1 MPKKSRKSRRKRGHN
16 AKTRKQKVIN
26 MIGCSKKHKHNTS
39 CKKDLGC
46 PNCGP
51 NCHCGPNCNC
61 PHPCPGSCYLNRRK
75 KMQKGGS
82 GCGSCGCPVGGLTYK
97 DMNKFGGAYNYSKD
111 FNKPVIIDGTNN
123 RGGFVEIPGTT
134 QRGGTCGGTC
144 GIVQSGGNMPGPFI
158 GSPWGAKVNEWPGMN
173 GISNDRNYL
182 NSYSGTISNDPQTQM
197 LPPDA
202 NAGYKTLS
210 RMIGGKKKKRKA
222 QCGGGLI
229 PQDLVNLGRNFS
241 FNLQSAY
248 NSLNGYQQPVN
259 PMPYKDQLPRSSN
272 NRLLI

>member
-1 MPKKSRKSRRKRGHN
+1 MPKKSRKSRSKKRHST
-16 AKTRKQKVIN
+16 KTRKQKIIN
-26 MIGCSKKHKHNTS
+26 MIGCSKKHKHNKS
-39 CKKDLGC
+39 CKKDLDC

-75 KMQKGGS
+75 KTQKGGL
-82 GCGSCGCPVGGLTYK
+82 GCGSCGCPVGGFTYE
-97 DMNKFGGAYNYSKD
+97 DMNKFGGAYNYPTD

-123 RGGFVEIPGTT
+123 SGEFVRIPGTT
-134 QRGGTCGGTC
+134 QKGGSCNGTCSV
-144 GIVQSGGNMPGPFI
+144 VQSGGTPGPFI
-158 GSPWGAKVNEWPGMN
+158 GSPWGGKVSEWPGMD
-173 GISNDRNYL
+173 GISNNRNYL
-182 NSYSGTISNDPQTQM
+182 SSYSPTISNDPQTQM
-197 LPPDA
+197 LPSRDDT
-202 NAGYKTLS
+202 GYINPS
-210 RMIGGKKKKRKA
+210 SMIGGKKKKRKS
-222 QCGGGLI
+222 QYGGGLI

-259 PMPYKDQLPRSSN
+259 PMPYKDQLPRSTN